1 VGLWRRLA
9 PSLACVTVA
18 RPRAVCLAA
27 RVLGACAE
35 RTARMASKTPSIS
48 QIITKRDLERLE
60 RLEAKYEELV
70 RLTGA
75 VTRPVPTPP
84 RLKVVDDDA

>member
-1 VGLWRRLA
+1 MRYGCAAPGRVSSRTRARGLRREDG
-9 PSLACVTVA
+9 SH
-18 RPRAVCLAA
+18 
-27 RVLGACAE
+27 GE
-35 RTARMASKTPSIS
+35 QDPSIS